1 MLYNAGTQKIC
12 LKKIKLSSQ
21 CIFSSPNKLNRSIS
35 QNAAGTPQTPAGT
48 PSTQNRVNGFLT
60 PTNPVS
66 HSTPGGST
74 RTPADKQATGG
85 PPISGLY
92 STPKQR
98 RALHSASLNYVT
110 PTITPKTT
118 MSSTPVAG
126 SLNHSITTPHHLN
139 SNASID
145 ELVNRYVA

>member
-1 MLYNAGTQKIC
+1 M
-12 LKKIKLSSQ
+12 
-21 CIFSSPNKLNRSIS
+21 
-35 QNAAGTPQTPAGT
+35 
-48 PSTQNRVNGFLT
+48 NGFLT

-66 HSTPGGST
+66 HSTPGGSS

-145 ELVNRYVA
+145 ELVNRYVV